1 MSATSAASRR
11 DLSVVAAFTL
21 ATGLLLWGK
30 PWHVDEPFFLA
41 IARHILLDP
50 LHPLA
55 FDFNWYGRAA
65 PMGSLNN
72 TPPLLAYLLAGALR
86 LGGGSEFWTRALFF
100 PLDLAASWGLLA
112 LAARFLKRPL
122 LPVLIVLAGP
132 AWALDMHH
140 VMAERVMAG
149 LAFPA
154 IWLFVKAAEEGGARE
169 LRASAALACLAVL
182 SKYNAIFLLPVA
194 VGWGLS
200 RGMPKRRVAAWCAAA
215 VAGAAAWQ
223 AWSWASGLNPGFAAW
238 SVASQ
243 ASGALWSA
251 PSHKLRALL
260 CFTGG
265 CGVAVAA
272 WGAALRPSRRVVL
285 ASAAAAAVLLSPF
298 FDLAPIVRPVDRA
311 TGFILAWGTIVSL
324 GALATGRRT
333 KGAPLWASWAAGVAV
348 LQLGYWS
355 VLARFVVL
363 LLPPLTFWLAERLED
378 EEGGFAAHL
387 APRFAPRVMAGT
399 LAACAALS
407 VGLGIVDWTY
417 ASAQR
422 DAARLVARLYPGR
435 ALWTT
440 AHWGLQ
446 EYVAA
451 EGGRPLDLDRGA
463 WDEVKPGGIVIVTK
477 VNSNILRP
485 ARPLRARTQGWTV
498 QSPVPLRHM
507 SGWTGEGA
515 FYSSVMGFLPWSLSK
530 EPVDEFTVVEA
541 L

>member
-1 MSATSAASRR
+1 LSAPRAASRR
-11 DLSVVAAFTL
+11 DLAVVAAFTF

-41 IARHILLDP
+41 IARQILRDP

-55 FDFNWYGRAA
+55 FDFNWYGRSV

-140 VMAERVMAG
+140 VMAERAMAAF
-149 LAFPA
+149 AFPA
-154 IWLFVKAAEEGGARE
+154 IWLFVKAADEGGMRE

-200 RGMPKRRVAAWCAAA
+200 RGVPRRRLAAWCAAA
-215 VAGAAAWQ
+215 IAGATAWQ
-223 AWSWASGLNPGFAAW
+223 AWSWASGSNPGNAAW

-265 CGVAVAA
+265 CGIAAAA
-272 WGAALRPSRRVVL
+272 WGAALRPSRRVIL
-285 ASAAAAAVLLSPF
+285 ASAAASAVLLSPF
-298 FDLAPIVRPVDRA
+298 FDLAPLVRPIDRA
-311 TGFILAWGTIVSL
+311 TGFILAWGVLISL
-324 GALATGRRT
+324 CALVTGRRT
-333 KGAPLWASWAAGVAV
+333 RGAPLWASWVVSVSV

-363 LLPPLTFWLAERLED
+363 LLPPLTFWLAERLE
-378 EEGGFAAHL
+378 EERG
-387 APRFAPRVMAGT
+387 FAPRLMAGT
-399 LAACAALS
+399 LAVCVALS
-407 VGLGIVDWTY
+407 VGVGLVDWTY
-417 ASAQR
+417 AFAQR
-422 DAARLVARLYPGR
+422 DAARVVARRYPGR
-435 ALWTT
+435 TLWTT

-446 EYVAA
+446 EYVAV
-451 EGGRPLDLDRGA
+451 EGGKPLDLARGA
-463 WDEVKPGGIVIVTK
+463 WDEVKPGDVVIVTR
-477 VNSNILRP
+477 VNSNIIRP
-485 ARPLRARTQGWTV
+485 ARPLRARTQGWTT

-515 FYSSVMGFLPWSLSK
+515 FYSSVMGFLPWSLSN
-530 EPVDEFTVVEA
+530 EPVDEFTVVEP